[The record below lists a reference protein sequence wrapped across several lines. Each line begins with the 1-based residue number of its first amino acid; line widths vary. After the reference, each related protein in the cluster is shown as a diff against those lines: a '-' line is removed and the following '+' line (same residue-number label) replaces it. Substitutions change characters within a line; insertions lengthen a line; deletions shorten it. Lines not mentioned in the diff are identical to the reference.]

1 MKQIAVSRGTG
12 KTTVL
17 SLVILKEFLKKNP
30 REFLRQAIVAELKK
44 EKK

>member
-1 MKQIAVSRGTG
+1 MKPIAVPRSTG
-12 KTTVL
+12 KTTISNLTV
-17 SLVILKEFLKKNP
+17 LKEFLKKNP